1 MKLILLVICVVVMM
15 NIYYDGVI
23 VERLK
28 SFSKYY
34 KMAGVAFA
42 GLSIYLAM
50 SKGYKD
56 KREIVKSMTDML
68 SILPID
74 KDTREIFLPSLP
86 VRASIVSRSGGN
98 SSRRSVSETK
108 KKFVAA
114 NQNWKCGKCGNQLS
128 AWFEVDHRIGLGQGG
143 SNHVENLVALC
154 RECHG
159 QKTAMDRIRGE
170 D

>member
-1 MKLILLVICVVVMM
+1 MKLILLVICVVIMM
-15 NIYYDGVI
+15 NIYYDGAI
-23 VERLK
+23 VDRLK
-28 SFSKYY
+28 SFTKYY
-34 KMAGVAFA
+34 KMIGVAFA

-50 SKGYKD
+50 SKGTKD
-56 KREIVKSMTDML
+56 KREIIKSMTDML

-74 KDTREIFLPSLP
+74 KDTRDMFLP
-86 VRASIVSRSGGN
+86 RGASQDLMVSRSGRG
-98 SSRRSVSETK
+98 STRRSVSETK

-114 NQNWKCGKCGNQLS
+114 NQNWKCGKCGNQLN
-128 AWFEVDHRIGLGQGG
+128 AWFEIDHRIGLHQGG

-159 QKTAMDRIRGE
+159 QKTAIDRMSSE